1 MATARTLPPHLDLAA
16 RDARARSVHDKRLPA
31 RDAESAALFA
41 RGFPNL
47 VALTDE
53 RARNAAGEVKKRLQ
67 SIDPTFPQRWPREVA
82 VRWLNAFARDVH
94 PFRDAAALADA
105 LGRTDVPDASLLRQL
120 LERALTSTSG
130 YAFHHT
136 DAMYLFEAL
145 LGADEVVATWV
156 DVVRAAPKSAWLQRN
171 PNVRSVTQATALGW
185 VLARASAKVAPGALA
200 GLAKARAAVGDG
212 GRATLARAVD
222 FVLGD
227 ALPDLE
233 SESERRLR
241 VVHLSDEL
249 AAARAR
255 HPWRLWIADP
265 QDAWVTGRTPPAWA
279 LARLP
284 AEPRWLAQ
292 HLADRWG
299 LLDTPFSEELERTRK
314 ALPKRLTKKALD
326 AEVHALFER
335 LVAGLKKVRGD
346 ARAEERLVGE
356 ASLDLVV
363 LRARSG
369 DPMPDVHVGH
379 ILGADGWDRKNPAPL
394 QRLEATDAEL
404 DRWMRAIDAALE

>member
-1 MATARTLPPHLDLAA
+1 MPRKSPPHLDLAA
-16 RDARARSVHDKRLPA
+16 REARARQVHGKRLPA
-31 RDAESAALFA
+31 RDADAQALFA

-47 VALTDE
+47 VVVGDE
-53 RARNAAGEVKKRLQ
+53 KAKNAAGDAKKRLQ
-67 SIDPTFPQRWPREVA
+67 AIDPTFAPRWPREVA
-82 VRWLNAFARDVH
+82 VRWLHAFARDVH
-94 PFRDAAALADA
+94 PFNDAAALAAA
-105 LGRTDVPDASLLRQL
+105 LGRTDAPDAALLREL
-120 LERALTSTSG
+120 LERALESTSG
-130 YAFHHT
+130 YAFKHA

-156 DVVRAAPKSAWLQRN
+156 DVLRRAPKSAWLQKN
-171 PNVRSVTQATALGW
+171 PNVRSVTHATALGW
-185 VLARASAKVAPGALA
+185 VLLRASEKSRQDALS
-200 GLAKARAAVGDG
+200 GLAKARATVGDG

-249 AAARAR
+249 ATARAR

-265 QDAWVTGRTPPAWA
+265 QDCWVTGVTPPTWA
-279 LARLP
+279 VARLP

-299 LLDTPFSEELERTRK
+299 LLATPFSEELERTKK

-326 AEVHALFER
+326 VEVHALFER
-335 LVAGLKKVRGD
+335 LVADVKKARGD
-346 ARAEERLVGE
+346 ARGEERLMRD
-356 ASLDLVV
+356 ASLGLVM

-369 DPMPDVHVGH
+369 DPTPDFHIGH
-379 ILGADGWDRKNPAPL
+379 ILGVDGWDKKNPAPL

-404 DRWMRAIDAALE
+404 DRWMRAINAAIE